1 MESNLFN
8 STAVLYALG
17 WAIAHSLWQ
26 MGALWLVFQ
35 LLFGLHKN
43 QKPAIRYSGAMV
55 LLTAGFV
62 WFVVTF
68 VQQFN
73 HYHLFTKY
81 IEQLPLTGAD
91 PAVIDLL
98 STDSSRWSN
107 LSAVYSLFDK
117 FIPFLSAGYII
128 ILFFLAIRFINAY
141 AYTQRLRSTGI
152 VGAGEYFNKK
162 LDSFLASMQLSAD
175 IQLFFSEVIDVP
187 ATIGFIKPVILLPV
201 ATITQLSIEQV
212 EAVILHELAH
222 IRRQDYLL
230 NMFVAVMETILFF
243 NPFAH
248 LLTISLKKEREL
260 FCDDFV
266 LSYNKN
272 PQNYASALLS
282 LEKMRKDQKLV
293 LAVAATGHDGVL
305 LNRVKRIL
313 NIKTNSFQY
322 KEKIIALFFISLL
335 LSTLAW
341 LDPMPVNRKMNAK
354 SVQHPDVVSN
364 VDAVPETSV
373 ADLIRKELVSVD
385 SSKLLIAKKAV
396 KPISRVN
403 INPVN
408 AEKKPAVNEQL
419 RSVYIRGKEVPTAS
433 PVTENLRFY
442 SPDVRVAQTQEDNE
456 NGVKYNYNFNFKQ
469 QRYAD
474 SVLGSVYQA
483 QKGNI
488 GSKEYND
495 YLEKIKELKDAGYA
509 FSPWFLQKMTA
520 LYRNE
525 LNNTRNLQRT
535 RGTTAR
541 RIPERTAASIHSL
554 FIPETGLAITQA
566 PIAASGSNSETP
578 QYFEVNPAAPKVAE
592 KFESMSHLKG
602 SVNGQGF
609 VQLATPG
616 EVMVWGTKKPRT
628 KKGEDVKSKTENPD
642 HDHED
647 DSFVSAY
654 SYSQAY
660 PKWNDEFVTAG
671 FDSTYISKKVPRA
684 STSPVVVKGYPQ
696 KVTTIRKSKQA
707 TTTVNTKQKET
718 IVILI
723 ETDNRSINIE
733 VESDSGN

>member
-26 MGALWLVFQ
+26 MGALWLAFQ
-35 LLFGLHKN
+35 LFFGLHKN

-62 WFVVTF
+62 WFVITF

-73 HYHLFTKY
+73 HYQLFTKY

-98 STDSSRWSN
+98 SADSSKWSD
-107 LSAVYSLFDK
+107 LSAVYSLLDK
-117 FIPFLSAGYII
+117 FVPFLSAGYII

-162 LDSFLASMQLSAD
+162 LDSFLASMQLPAD

-187 ATIGFIKPVILLPV
+187 ATIGFLKPVILLPV
-201 ATITQLSIEQV
+201 ATVTQLSTEQV

-230 NMFVAVMETILFF
+230 NMIVAVMETILFF

-248 LLTISLKKEREL
+248 LLTVSLKKEREL

-266 LSYNKN
+266 VSYNKN
-272 PQNYASALLS
+272 PHNYASALLS

-341 LDPMPVNRKMNAK
+341 LDPMPVNRKMNVK
-354 SVQHPDVVSN
+354 SNQN
-364 VDAVPETSV
+364 TDAASAADPVKEITI
-373 ADLIRKELVSVD
+373 ADLVLKDFEMVD
-385 SSKLLIAKKAV
+385 SSKLIAAKKPV
-396 KPISRVN
+396 KPVSRAGNVL
-403 INPVN
+403 IDLV
-408 AEKKPAVNEQL
+408 KKPAAHEQL
-419 RSVYIRGKEVPTAS
+419 PLVFMRTPEAPAEPIN
-433 PVTENLRFY
+433 TEGLRFY
-442 SPDVRVAQTQEDNE
+442 VPDINTSFSETEKE
-456 NGVKYNYNFNFKQ
+456 NNIKYRYSFNFDQ
-469 QRYAD
+469 QKYAD
-474 SVLGSVYQA
+474 SVVRSVYQA
-483 QKGNI
+483 QKGKI

-495 YLEKIKELKDAGYA
+495 YLVKIKELKEAGYA

-535 RGTTAR
+535 RSATGR
-541 RIPERTAASIHSL
+541 RIPERSAASIYS
-554 FIPETGLAITQA
+554 FVIPETGFATTQP
-566 PIAASGSNSETP
+566 PIAAFGANPESLSN
-578 QYFEVNPAAPKVAE
+578 FEISAAAPKTAE
-592 KFESMSHLKG
+592 KFEAISHLKG
-602 SVNGQGF
+602 SVNGQAF

-616 EVMVWGTKKPRT
+616 ELMAWGVKKPRT
-628 KKGEDVKSKTENPD
+628 KKAEGTKVQNDQSGEDENSYAP
-642 HDHED
+642 
-647 DSFVSAY
+647 AY
-654 SYSQAY
+654 AYAQSY
-660 PKWNDEFVTAG
+660 PKWNDEYNSAG
-671 FDSTYISKKVPRA
+671 FDTTFIHKKISTTA
-684 STSPVVVKGYPQ
+684 SSPVIVQGYPK
-696 KVTTIRKSKQA
+696 KVTTVRKAKSTTAVHSKE
-707 TTTVNTKQKET
+707 QKET

-723 ETDNRSINIE
+723 ETDTRSINIE
-733 VESDSGN
+733 VEP